1 MRTQIY
7 YGKETIK
14 RVLLIMF
21 LMAFITGC
29 TAYYTKPGK
38 STAEFNRDKQYCEG
52 IAKQEAARKGAR
64 VCDEIDR
71 CLVNT
76 KGWKRD

>member
-1 MRTQIY
+1 M
-7 YGKETIK
+7 K
-14 RVLLIMF
+14 RLLLIMP
-21 LMAFITGC
+21 LIAVLTGC
-29 TAYYTKPGK
+29 TAHYIQPGK
-38 STAEFNRDKQYCEG
+38 SAADFNRDKRYCQG
-52 IAKQEAARKGAR
+52 IAEREAARKGTR

>member
-1 MRTQIY
+1 M
-7 YGKETIK
+7 K
-14 RVLLIMF
+14 RMLLIIF
-21 LMAFITGC
+21 LTSVIAGC

-38 STAEFNRDKQYCEG
+38 SNADFERDKKYCEA
-52 IAKQEAARKGAR
+52 IAEQEHVRKGTKP
-64 VCDEIDR
+64 CDEIDR

>member
-1 MRTQIY
+1 MRAQAY
-7 YGKETIK
+7 YGTGTT
-14 RVLLIMF
+14 RQVLLIIF
-21 LMAFITGC
+21 LMTFMAGC
-29 TAYYTKPGK
+29 TAYYTKPGR

-52 IAKQEAARKGAR
+52 IGKQEAARKGTR